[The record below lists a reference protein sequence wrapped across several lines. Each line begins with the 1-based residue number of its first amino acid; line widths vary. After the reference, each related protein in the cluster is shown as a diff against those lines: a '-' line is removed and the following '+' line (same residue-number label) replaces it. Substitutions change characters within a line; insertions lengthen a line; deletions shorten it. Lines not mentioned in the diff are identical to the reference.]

1 MKLDVKY
8 ELETFPA
15 SKNFQV
21 FKVLG
26 GCIYQIISP
35 KAYYLDGSG
44 FDYFYMEF
52 TDPVT
57 ADIICKHLQEAEEYE
72 NNIRKRKNR

>member
-1 MKLDVKY
+1 MKLDFIY
-8 ELETFPA
+8 EWYTFPT
-15 SKNFQV
+15 SEKFQV
-21 FKVLG
+21 FRVFG
-26 GCIYQIISP
+26 GCIWQVINP

-72 NNIRKRKNR
+72 KQL

>member
-1 MKLDVKY
+1 MKLDIIYKW
-8 ELETFPA
+8 ETFPT

-52 TDPVT
+52 IDPIT
-57 ADIICKHLQEAEEYE
+57 ASLICELLNEEE
-72 NNIRKRKNR
+72 RRLNE